1 MYMNEKSEGEG
12 KPFYQDIVSRH
23 KRTSK
28 PPKSG
33 KEGSE
38 NAGRSGGTE
47 RPSSQSRNTGGQSR
61 LASREAR
68 PGSDTRFRRS
78 DGSAPRSDNRAPRV
92 DNHAPRADSR
102 APRADSHAL
111 RSDNRA
117 PRSDSRGPRVDNRA
131 PRVDNHAPRA
141 DSRTPR
147 RDGRGANSDNR
158 SPSARDAENSF
169 AREEAA
175 RESRTNGP
183 VGVTRPTSPM
193 AARRDAENNFARN
206 EVAREKPAFSETR
219 PIRKPF
225 TPPLS
230 LTPVFGELS
239 EETRKLLDAF
249 PEIID
254 AVFPLDAKKEQTLSG
269 DIRDL
274 SHELTDE
281 RGDRRVGYMN
291 EPAVLSAYIRYYMWW
306 NLIRISRLLV
316 SLPIVLND
324 GDAVADLGSGPLT
337 VPIALWMTR
346 ADLREKRITWYCV
359 DISQGALAAGEEL
372 FLSLAARTGNEPWR
386 IVRVKGESG
395 VSLRR
400 RVALV
405 TTANM
410 FNELFWDNPMPLEG
424 QAIHHAGEISSYAE
438 RNSSILV
445 IEPGVPRAARF
456 VSLMRDALITLGFK
470 PDSPC
475 PHLLECPFPGLRH
488 GKWCHFAFDT
498 ADAPAALHKLSLDA
512 GLAKDRAALSF
523 VFAQR
528 KEISQD
534 AETDTSVSESEN
546 ASSTEMVSR
555 MAGLFPNLK
564 VRITS
569 DPIRLPEYY
578 TGRYGCSE
586 LGMVMLTGTF
596 QAADYLNKCESGS
609 LVEVPMPD
617 KKNIERD
624 GKTGA
629 FLIRLK

>member
-1 MYMNEKSEGEG
+1 MNEKNEGEG

-38 NAGRSGGTE
+38 NAGRSGGTG
-47 RPSSQSRNTGGQSR
+47 RPSGQTRNTGSQSRP
-61 LASREAR
+61 AHREVR
-68 PGSDTRFRRS
+68 PGNDTRFRRS
-78 DGSAPRSDNRAPRV
+78 DGSAPRADNRAPRV
-92 DNHAPRADSR
+92 DNHAPRADNRTSRADNR
-102 APRADSHAL
+102 APRADT
-111 RSDNRA
+111 
-117 PRSDSRGPRVDNRA
+117 
-131 PRVDNHAPRA
+131 HAPRA
-141 DSRTPR
+141 DNRPPR
-147 RDGRGANSDNR
+147 RDGRVANSDNR

-175 RESRTNGP
+175 RESQTNELS
-183 VGVTRPTSPM
+183 GVTRPSSPM

-206 EVAREKPAFSETR
+206 EAAREKPAFSEIR

-239 EETRKLLDAF
+239 AETRKLLESF
-249 PEIID
+249 PEIVD
-254 AVFPLDAKKEQTLSG
+254 AVFPLDAKKAQTLSG

-291 EPAVLSAYIRYYMWW
+291 EPAILSAYIRYYMWW

-324 GDAVADLGSGPLT
+324 GAAAADLGSGPLT

-346 ADLREKRITWYCV
+346 ADLRDKKITWYCV

-410 FNELFWDNPMPLEG
+410 FNELFWDNPMPLES
-424 QAIHHAGEISSYAE
+424 QAVHHAGEISSYAE
-438 RNSSILV
+438 RDSSILV

-470 PDSPC
+470 PESPC

-498 ADAPAALHKLSLDA
+498 ADAPAALHKLSGDA

-528 KEISQD
+528 KEITQD
-534 AETDTSVSESEN
+534 VENDAAVPESEN
-546 ASSTEMVSR
+546 ASSIEMVSR

-596 QAADYLNKCESGS
+596 QAADYLNTCESGS

-617 KKNIERD
+617 RKHAERD

-629 FLIRLK
+629 LLIRLK